1 MKNILI
7 VEDGKEIRELL
18 LLVFKLSGFK
28 NISFAETGDE
38 GVKEAKKMKPDLVIM
53 DMKMPGNI
61 DGLEATRIIKNEPGL
76 KKSKIVMLSANCQR
90 ADVEAGFNAGV
101 DAYFFKPFSPVEF
114 MNNIMKLLNG
124 SKIRK
129 KGKNDINR
137 KNPNGRRRAIRQKNA
152 GSVLVH
158 A

>member
-18 LLVFKLSGFK
+18 LVVFKLSGFK
-28 NISFAETGDE
+28 NISFAETGDD

-90 ADVEAGFNAGV
+90 TDVEAGFNAGA

-114 MNNIMKLLNG
+114 MNNIMNLLKESKL
-124 SKIRK
+124 RK
-129 KGKNDINR
+129 KGNNDLSN
-137 KNPNGRRRAIRQKNA
+137 NNLNGCRRAIRQKKA